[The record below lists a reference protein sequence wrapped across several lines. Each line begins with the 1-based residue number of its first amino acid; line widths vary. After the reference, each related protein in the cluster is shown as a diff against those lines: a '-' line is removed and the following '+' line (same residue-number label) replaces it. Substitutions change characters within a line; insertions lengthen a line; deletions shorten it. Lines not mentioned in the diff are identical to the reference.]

1 MTAREGKKRNQL
13 MGAWHRLKDRMLEL
27 SVLWRLRDGKR
38 RRSGILLA
46 CLLMI
51 MTITYQGT
59 LLAMQENKLVG
70 PPSYAG
76 FAEIDQNK
84 NFFIVVGD
92 TQRTS
97 HWEFWREKNE
107 RERRLII
114 DEITRRG
121 PAFVVHLGD
130 LTTRG
135 SSKKHWEEFDDMHKE
150 FRKNKIPYL
159 PVLGNHEF
167 YGNNQK
173 ALQSYFG
180 RFLHLD
186 QRRWYSFKWKK
197 IAFIMIDSNFSALTE
212 EQIREQTE
220 WFQSQLQTFGGN
232 KAIDYIIVCSHGPP
246 FTNSRMI
253 KPNRGVESFFAN
265 PFLQIQKAGLFFSG
279 HSHSYE
285 RFKAHDKFFV
295 VSGGGGGPR
304 HRLTI
309 DPSKRRYEDFFVGP
323 ELRSFHFCE
332 VENGENGLRFR
343 KLNLDPDDTFTVADP
358 FNVLKK

>member
-1 MTAREGKKRNQL
+1 
-13 MGAWHRLKDRMLEL
+13 MGRKDRM
-27 SVLWRLRDGKR
+27 SR
-38 RRSGILLA
+38 ILLTW
-46 CLLMI
+46 LLMI
-51 MTITYQGT
+51 VAITYRDT
-59 LLAMQENKLVG
+59 SVAMQENNLVG
-70 PPSYAG
+70 MPSCAG

-135 SSKKHWEEFDDMHKE
+135 SSKKHWEEFDDMHRE

-159 PVLGNHEF
+159 PVLGNHDF

-173 ALQSYFG
+173 ALQNYFG
-180 RFLHLD
+180 RFPNLG

-197 IAFIMIDSNFSALTE
+197 IAFIMVDSNFSTLTK

-220 WFQSQLQTFGGN
+220 WFRSQLQTFDEN
-232 KAIDYIIVCSHGPP
+232 KAIDYIIVCSHEPP
-246 FTNSRMI
+246 FTNSRVI
-253 KPNRGVESFFAN
+253 KPNKDVESFFAN
-265 PFLQIQKAGLFFSG
+265 AFLQIQKGGLFFSG

-285 RFKAHDKFFV
+285 RFKVHDKFFV
-295 VSGGGGGPR
+295 VCGGGGGPR
-304 HRLTI
+304 HKLTI
-309 DPSKRRYEDFFVGP
+309 DPSRRRYEDFFVGP

-332 VENGENGLRFR
+332 VEHVEDGLRFR
-343 KLNLDPDDTFTVADP
+343 KLSLNLDDTFTVADP
-358 FNVLKK
+358 LIVLKKQ